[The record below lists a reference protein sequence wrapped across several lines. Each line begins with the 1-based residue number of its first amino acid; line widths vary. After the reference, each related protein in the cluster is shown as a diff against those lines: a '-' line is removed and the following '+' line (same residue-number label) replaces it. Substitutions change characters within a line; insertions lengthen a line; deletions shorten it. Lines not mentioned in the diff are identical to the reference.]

1 MIGAIGVFEAAAE
14 LGLVELG
21 VDFGAPNGGDI
32 VGQAG
37 EPPREIG
44 TPLTRTHTP
53 LHFIASAANHLIDR
67 NVAPTSAHSSAPDR
81 QIQRLTQI
89 IMHIR
94 LSRVGPTIGNPNL
107 P

>member
-67 NVAPTSAHSSAPDR
+67 NVAPMSAHSSAPPPAKFID
-81 QIQRLTQI
+81 
-89 IMHIR
+89 
-94 LSRVGPTIGNPNL
+94 
-107 P
+107 